1 MKYTNDVLCPICSQ
15 PDSSFFLSGR
25 DYLSSYTRR
34 FTLVKC
40 AGCGLIRLDPQ
51 QEPEDG
57 QALYQPDYYREMK
70 GISKIL
76 ETLFLNER
84 KRIVEKFKKP
94 PGALLDLGCGTGG
107 FLKVMARG
115 GWKAQ
120 GIEKS
125 DKIKKYS
132 TEENKI
138 YCADLLD
145 MKFDGGSFDVI
156 TLWQVLEH
164 LSDPKKYLAEI
175 NRLLKEDGIL
185 VVSVPN
191 IGSMQAKFGANKW
204 FHLDVPRHI
213 WHFTPETVSELLR
226 RAGFRVKEIKHFS
239 LEYNSFGWWQSIFNL
254 LGCEINFIY
263 KYLKRGAVQ
272 KEYATAKRIYTIL
285 CAVLLSLLF
294 LLFAFILSFI
304 ESALLR
310 GGVITVVAEKGGDI

>member
-1 MKYTNDVLCPICSQ
+1 
-15 PDSSFFLSGR
+15 
-25 DYLSSYTRR
+25 
-34 FTLVKC
+34 
-40 AGCGLIRLDPQ
+40 
-51 QEPEDG
+51 
-57 QALYQPDYYREMK
+57 MK